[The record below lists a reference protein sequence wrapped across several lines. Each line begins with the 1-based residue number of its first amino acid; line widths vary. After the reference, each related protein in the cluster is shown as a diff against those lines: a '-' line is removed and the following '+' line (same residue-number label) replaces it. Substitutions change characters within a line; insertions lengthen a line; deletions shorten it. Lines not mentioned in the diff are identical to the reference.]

1 MKNNLGSQKTC
12 QGQAETVHAEVS
24 FYNTPQYL
32 RYHLMKSKCL
42 RLAQLKLQYERGV
55 ECSVENNQKGGRS
68 GKTHPRFQQS
78 GTGGLF
84 RKRKRPIGDHQI
96 DLGLAQDRTYKVS
109 KKKWYRAAKQTSCA
123 AKTCCT
129 Q

>member
-32 RYHLMKSKCL
+32 KYHLMKSKCL
-42 RLAQLKLQYERGV
+42 HLTQLKLQYERGV

-68 GKTHPRFQQS
+68 GKTHDQPR
-78 GTGGLF
+78 L
-84 RKRKRPIGDHQI
+84 
-96 DLGLAQDRTYKVS
+96 
-109 KKKWYRAAKQTSCA
+109 
-123 AKTCCT
+123 
-129 Q
+129 

>member
-42 RLAQLKLQYERGV
+42 HPAQLNYNTNEMSNALWKIIRKADALARLNHAFNSLTLEVYL
-55 ECSVENNQKGGRS
+55 EN
-68 GKTHPRFQQS
+68 GK
-78 GTGGLF
+78 
-84 RKRKRPIGDHQI
+84 
-96 DLGLAQDRTYKVS
+96 DLL
-109 KKKWYRAAKQTSCA
+109 
-123 AKTCCT
+123 KTIK
-129 Q
+129 

>member
-42 RLAQLKLQYERGV
+42 HPAQLNYNTNEVSNALWKIIRKADAMESLNPAFSSLTLEVYLEY
-55 ECSVENNQKGGRS
+55 
-68 GKTHPRFQQS
+68 GKDP
-78 GTGGLF
+78 
-84 RKRKRPIGDHQI
+84 QI
-96 DLGLAQDRTYKVS
+96 NLSLAQDRTYQVS
-109 KKKWYRAAKQTSCA
+109 KQRGYRAAKQTSYA
-123 AKTCCT
+123 AKTCCN
-129 Q
+129 